1 VIDAALVELEPNLSL
16 KRACALLGRPRASHY
31 RSLRPPKDT
40 VRQPRASPPNALTPA
55 ERKQVLA
62 VLRTPEH
69 CDLAVAQV
77 WARELDEGR
86 YYCSI
91 SSMYR
96 ILRANGEVRERRS
109 QATHPAKVKPELVA
123 TKPNVVWSW
132 DITKLRGPDRGVYYD
147 LYVIL
152 DIYSRYVVG
161 WTLAPSESGELAK
174 DLIADCLTR
183 QQVTRDTLSLH
194 ADRGTS
200 MTSKPVSQLLIDL
213 GVVRS
218 HSRPHV
224 SNDNPYSEAAFKT
237 LKYCPSFP
245 DRLHRRRPRV
255 LRAVLRLLQ
264 PRASSFR
271 DRPSHRSLGALRH
284 RRRDPGPTRR
294 HPERRLRREP
304 HPVHPTTTAPQAADD
319 RVDQPAHRGGRT
331 ERMNTTCLTR
341 LDRFRSDARRTG
353 SCGRSQP
360 R

>member
-1 VIDAALVELEPNLSL
+1 MIDAALVELEPNLSL

-31 RSLRPPKDT
+31 RSLQPVKDT
-40 VRQPRASPPNALTPA
+40 SRRPRASPPNALSEA
-55 ERKQVLA
+55 ERAQVLA
-62 VLRTPEH
+62 VLRAPEH

-96 ILRANGEVRERRS
+96 VLRANGEVNERRS

-123 TKPNVVWSW
+123 TRANMVWSW

-213 GVVRS
+213 GVARS

-224 SNDNPYSEAAFKT
+224 SNDNPHSEAAFKT
-237 LKYCPSFP
+237 LKYCPAFP
-245 DRLHRRRPRV
+245 DR
-255 LRAVLRLLQ
+255 
-264 PRASSFR
+264 F
-271 DRPSHRSLGALRH
+271 GCI
-284 RRRDPGPTRR
+284 
-294 HPERRLRREP
+294 
-304 HPVHPTTTAPQAADD
+304 AD
-319 RVDQPAHRGGRT
+319 
-331 ERMNTTCLTR
+331 
-341 LDRFRSDARRTG
+341 
-353 SCGRSQP
+353 
-360 R
+360 

>member
-1 VIDAALVELEPNLSL
+1 MIDAALVELEPFNLSL
-16 KRACALLGRPRASHY
+16 KRACALLGRPRATHY
-31 RSLRPPKDT
+31 RSLQPSKDI
-40 VRQPRASPPNALTPA
+40 VRRPRASPPNALSGF
-55 ERKQVLA
+55 EREQVLA
-62 VLRTPEH
+62 VLRAPQH

-86 YYCSI
+86 FYCSI

-96 ILRANGEVRERRS
+96 ILRAGGEVRERRS

-123 TKPNVVWSW
+123 TKANMVWSW
-132 DITKLRGPDRGVYYD
+132 DITKLRGPDRGLYFD

-200 MTSKPVSQLLIDL
+200 MTSKPVSQLLTDL

-237 LKYCPSFP
+237 LKYCPAFP
-245 DRLHRRRPRV
+245 ERFGCIADARAFCEEFFSYYNHEHRHSGIGLHTAASVHYGTAVEIRAQRAATLDAAYAANPTRFSRRPKPPK
-255 LRAVLRLLQ
+255 LPTIAWINQPLQ
-264 PRASSFR
+264 
-271 DRPSHRSLGALRH
+271 
-284 RRRDPGPTRR
+284 
-294 HPERRLRREP
+294 E
-304 HPVHPTTTAPQAADD
+304 
-319 RVDQPAHRGGRT
+319 
-331 ERMNTTCLTR
+331 
-341 LDRFRSDARRTG
+341 DAQ
-353 SCGRSQP
+353 SA
-360 R
+360 

>member
-1 VIDAALVELEPNLSL
+1 MIDAALTEFEPHLSL

-31 RSLRPPKDT
+31 RCLRLPVER
-40 VRQPRASPPNALTPA
+40 VRRLRAAPPNALSGA
-55 ERKQVLA
+55 EREQVLA
-62 VLRTPEH
+62 VLRSPEH

-77 WARELDEGR
+77 WARELDDGR

-96 ILRANGEVRERRS
+96 ILRATGEVRERRS

-224 SNDNPYSEAAFKT
+224 SNDNPYFEAAFKT
-237 LKYCPSFP
+237 LKYCPAFP
-245 DRLHRRRPRV
+245 DRFGCIADARAFCEQFFAYYNHEHRHSGIGLHTAASV
-255 LRAVLRLLQ
+255 HYGTAIEIRAQRTATLD
-264 PRASSFR
+264 A
-271 DRPSHRSLGALRH
+271 AYAAN
-284 RRRDPGPTRR
+284 PTRFTQR
-294 HPERRLRREP
+294 P
-304 HPVHPTTTAPQAADD
+304 HPPKPPTTAWIN
-319 RVDQPAHRGGRT
+319 QPIKEVAQ
-331 ERMNTTCLTR
+331 
-341 LDRFRSDARRTG
+341 SA
-353 SCGRSQP
+353 
-360 R
+360 

>member
-16 KRACALLGRPRASHY
+16 QRACALLGRPRASHY
-31 RSLRPPKDT
+31 RSLQPAKHTSLRPRPC
-40 VRQPRASPPNALTPA
+40 PPNALSAA
-55 ERKQVLA
+55 EREQVLA
-62 VLRTPEH
+62 VLRAPEH

-224 SNDNPYSEAAFKT
+224 SNDNPFSEAAFKT
-237 LKYCPSFP
+237 LKYCPAFP
-245 DRLHRRRPRV
+245 DRFGCIADARAFCEQFFAYYNHEHRHSGIGLHTAASVHYGTAIQIRAQRAATLDAAYAANPTRFTRRP
-255 LRAVLRLLQ
+255 Q
-264 PRASSFR
+264 P
-271 DRPSHRSLGALRH
+271 PKL
-284 RRRDPGPTRR
+284 PTIAWIN
-294 HPERRLRREP
+294 PPLIEE
-304 HPVHPTTTAPQAADD
+304 AA
-319 RVDQPAHRGGRT
+319 QSA
-331 ERMNTTCLTR
+331 
-341 LDRFRSDARRTG
+341 
-353 SCGRSQP
+353 
-360 R
+360 